1 VLFNDRPNN
10 FISIL
15 LEIYIY
21 CVNKIIKDFKF
32 LNKRVIIVYIAEF
45 ILLINY
51 NLLHIISNEN
61 FIVFFSNLVRYTL
74 FILNMKIFYNMVC
87 PIENRQKISLWIL
100 KDTNFFPRD
109 DIIFLVNLKN
119 RNYSSRVK
127 IISQFSVSNV
137 TGISTSTNFYFDS
150 NFWISVIKK

>member
-1 VLFNDRPNN
+1 
-10 FISIL
+10 
-15 LEIYIY
+15 
-21 CVNKIIKDFKF
+21 
-32 LNKRVIIVYIAEF
+32 
-45 ILLINY
+45 
-51 NLLHIISNEN
+51 
-61 FIVFFSNLVRYTL
+61 
-74 FILNMKIFYNMVC
+74 MVC

-150 NFWISVIKK
+150 NF